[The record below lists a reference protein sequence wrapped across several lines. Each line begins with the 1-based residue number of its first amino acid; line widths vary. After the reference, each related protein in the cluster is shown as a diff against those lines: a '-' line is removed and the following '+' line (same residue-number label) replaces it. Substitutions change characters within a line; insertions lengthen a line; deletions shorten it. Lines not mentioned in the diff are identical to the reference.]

1 MDQENNLSSV
11 PAPEN
16 NPVPA
21 QPAQPAE
28 AAAPAPAP
36 APKRRGRPPRQ
47 RPAEP
52 APAVQVSAPASAPAP
67 APAPKKPEAEE
78 PEYFANA
85 QPDLL
90 VVPTEPVNAVSFG
103 PPEDDDDGYVP
114 APEPISATYTEPA
127 APIPTDTDD
136 YDNYRDTESAPVQ
149 QRRNPM
155 MQQRMQ
161 NNNQRRNGDRMQQ
174 RQDYNNRRGNN
185 NNNNN
190 NNNQRRRYQPQ
201 NNNRYDDDYQ
211 DGQRRFYHN
220 NQNGSRQNHGNYQ
233 NDYNRNSYGYGN
245 DYSQEYNSN
254 NNYSQLSR
262 PQPQM
267 QQPVQPMENAAQAP
281 AVPADPNAPKT
292 PVPSVNISELQE
304 MSMERLSVMA
314 REMGIEGVGA
324 LEKSKLVFEILRVNA
339 ERNGIMYGSGFLEI
353 LPDGFGFLRSPAY
366 SYLPSSED
374 IYLSPSQI
382 RRFSVKTGDFI
393 TGQIR
398 PPREKE
404 RFFAMLKVET
414 INHESP
420 DRKRTIIPFSDLTPY
435 FPTQRLILEN
445 SPEEL
450 STRVVDLVTPIG
462 MGQRGLIVAPP
473 RTGKTVLMQK
483 MANAISKNN
492 PDVEL
497 IILLIDER
505 PEEVT
510 DMQRSV
516 KAEVVSSTFDEPPE
530 RHVQV
535 AEMVIEKAKR
545 MVEYGKDVVILLDS
559 ITRLARAYNTLQ
571 PHSGKILTGGV
582 DANALHKPKRF
593 FGAARNIDGKGSLTI
608 IATALI
614 DTGSRMDEVIFEE
627 FKGTGNMELH
637 LDRYL
642 VDRRVYPAINIE
654 RSGTRKEELLLH
666 PDELQ
671 RVWTLR
677 KAMNGVPPVEAMELL
692 IGKLKKMK
700 TNAEFLMTLQV

>member
-21 QPAQPAE
+21 QPAE
-28 AAAPAPAP
+28 AAAPAP

-267 QQPVQPMENAAQAP
+267 QQPVQPVENAAQAP